1 MENRT
6 PLLDMGR
13 KNQMGCYAGI
23 PGTGPTGAICS
34 GCTFLVPDGS
44 KTVCAKY
51 QRLTGRKGKPIT
63 GNSSACRY
71 FEQRRLVNLTTAS
84 CAGNGRDE

>member
-1 MENRT
+1 MENKT
-6 PLLDMGR
+6 PLLDMSR

-71 FEQRRLVNLTTAS
+71 YEPRRLVATITVSDCGKGGEA
-84 CAGNGRDE
+84 